1 MAYIIT
7 DECLACGTCLESCPV
22 NAIQEGEIYLID
34 EEICEQCG
42 ICMDSCPAGAII
54 NE

>member
-22 NAIQEGEIYLID
+22 NAICEGEIYLID
-34 EEICEQCG
+34 AEICEQCG
-42 ICMDSCPAGAII
+42 TCMDSCPAGAII
-54 NE
+54 EE

>member
-22 NAIQEGEIYLID
+22 NAIREGEIYLID
-34 EEICEQCG
+34 AEICEHCG
-42 ICMDSCPAGAII
+42 TCMDCCPAGAII
-54 NE
+54 KE